1 METPRNALRVVFATS
16 LLAAVF
22 WAVGFGWEPAF
33 GRDAP
38 IAVLV
43 PIATGGA
50 ALICWPAFRNGR
62 LKVARTTSF
71 GKTLAVFALRVVA
84 AYVILVPFTGAF
96 VWALAQFFSAN
107 PNDADVQLFVWLMA
121 LWFPLWL
128 APAIG
133 AEWSWRAMRKE
144 GLA

>member
-1 METPRNALRVVFATS
+1 METPRYTLRVIFALS
-16 LLAAVF
+16 LLTAAF
-22 WAVGFGWEPAF
+22 WAIGFVWEPVF

-38 IAVLV
+38 ITALAL
-43 PIATGGA
+43 IATCGT
-50 ALICWPAFRNGR
+50 ALICWPTFRNGR
-62 LKVARTTSF
+62 LTVARPTSF
-71 GKTLAVFALRVVA
+71 GRTLAVFALRALV
-84 AYVILVPFTGAF
+84 AYVILVPLTVAF
-96 VWALAQFFSAN
+96 VWALVQFFSTN
-107 PNDADVQLFVWLMA
+107 PNHPDTQLFVWLMA

>member
-1 METPRNALRVVFATS
+1 MKTPRYVLRVVFALS
-16 LLAAVF
+16 LLAAAF
-22 WAVGFGWEPAF
+22 WAVGFVWESAL

-38 IAVLV
+38 ITALAL
-43 PIATGGA
+43 IATGGA
-50 ALICWPAFRNGR
+50 GLICWPAFRNGR
-62 LKVARTTSF
+62 LMVARTTSF

-84 AYVILVPFTGAF
+84 AYVILVPLTGAF
-96 VWALAQFFSAN
+96 VWALVQFFSTN
-107 PNDADVQLFVWLMA
+107 PNHPDAQLFVWLMG